1 MRILQFLSY
10 LYQLCS
16 VNRLVDATKDAA
28 AEKKDVEKDD
38 IGKKAIVDVPGKKDV
53 EKKDDIGKKAIVDVP
68 GKKDAVANTDA
79 TEKSEFK
86 GA

>member
-1 MRILQFLSY
+1 
-10 LYQLCS
+10 

-38 IGKKAIVDVPGKKDV
+38 IGKKAIVDVPGKKD
-53 EKKDDIGKKAIVDVP
+53 
-68 GKKDAVANTDA
+68 AVANTDA